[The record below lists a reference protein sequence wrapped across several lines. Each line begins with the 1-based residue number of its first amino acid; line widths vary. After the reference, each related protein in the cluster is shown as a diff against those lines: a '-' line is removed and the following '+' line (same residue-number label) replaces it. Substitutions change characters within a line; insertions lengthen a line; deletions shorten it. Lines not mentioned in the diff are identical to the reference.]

1 MTHSD
6 TGAAILQGRTSLDIE
21 FGSTRIKLVLM
32 GEDHRIMASGSHQ
45 WHSRYEDG
53 LWTYS
58 LEEIRSGLQ
67 DGYAALARS
76 AREQYGLPLETVG
89 SIGVSAMM
97 HGYLAFDGEGA
108 LLAPFRTWQNTNAAP
123 AARELSALLSF
134 NIPVRWSIAH
144 LEQAILNGEEHV
156 PRIRTLTTLAGYI
169 HWQLTGEKVLGIGD
183 ASGMFPVSA
192 GHTYDREKLARYE
205 AHNATRNL
213 PWHLEEL
220 LPRVL
225 TAGEDAGTLTP
236 EGALLLDPT
245 GTLRPGIPFCPPE
258 GDAGSGMVATNCVRP
273 RTCNVSAGTSFF
285 AMAVLD
291 APLSRPY
298 PEIDIVTTPAGDDV
312 AMVHGNNGTG
322 DLDAW
327 AELLRSFLLRS
338 TGTDL
343 PRGRILDLLFDAAME
358 GEPDCGGLYYYNCIN
373 GEPLLGL
380 SHGCALLARTPGVS
394 LTLPGFAR
402 AQLSAILAPL
412 AAGMRLLTREGVCL
426 EEITGHGGFF
436 VAGEPARRIMAA
448 ALNVPVSVTDTAS
461 EGGAW
466 GMALLAEYR
475 RCRRSGETLFDYLQ
489 RCVFAH
495 ETKRTSRP
503 DPAEHEG
510 FLRFLVR
517 YEAAAQAQAVFRP
530 GEDRAQ
536 SLGCISTPNRCFT
549 ALSNVIL

>member
-6 TGAAILQGRTSLDIE
+6 TGAAIGNGRTSLGIE
-21 FGSTRIKLVLM
+21 LGSTRIKLVLM
-32 GEDHRIMASGSHQ
+32 GEDHRILASGSHQ
-45 WHSRYEDG
+45 WQSRYEDG

-76 AREQYGLPLETVG
+76 VKEQYGLPLETVG

-97 HGYLAFDGEGA
+97 HGYLAFDGAGD
-108 LLAPFRTWQNTNAAP
+108 LLVPFRTWQNTNTAR

-134 NIPVRWSIAH
+134 NIPMRWSIAH
-144 LEQAILNGEEHV
+144 LEQAILSGEEHV
-156 PRIRTLTTLAGYI
+156 SRVRTLTTLAGYI

-183 ASGMFPVSA
+183 ASGMFPVSSA
-192 GHTYDREKLARYE
+192 EHTYDREKLALYE
-205 AHNATRNL
+205 AHNAPRGL

-225 TAGEDAGTLTP
+225 TAGEDAGALTP
-236 EGALLLDPT
+236 AGALLLDPT

-258 GDAGSGMVATNCVRP
+258 GDAGSGMTATNCVRP

-298 PEIDIVTTPAGDDV
+298 PQIDIVTTPSGDDV

-358 GEPDCGGLYYYNCIN
+358 GEADCGGLYCYNCVS
-373 GEPLLGL
+373 GEPILGL
-380 SHGCALLARTPGVS
+380 SRGSALLARAPGAS
-394 LTLPGFAR
+394 LTLPAFAR

-412 AAGMRLLTREGVCL
+412 AVGMRLLTREGVSL

-436 VAGEPARRIMAA
+436 VAGEPARRIMAS
-448 ALNVPVSVTDTAS
+448 ALNVPVSVTDTAG

-475 RCRRSGETLFDYLQ
+475 RCRSGDESLADYLQ
-489 RCVFAH
+489 RRVFVQG
-495 ETKRTSRP
+495 EKRTSPP
-503 DPAEHEG
+503 DPAEHAG
-510 FLRFLVR
+510 FLRFLAR
-517 YEAAAQAQAVFRP
+517 YEAAAEAQTAFRP
-530 GEDRAQ
+530 AGK
-536 SLGCISTPNRCFT
+536 
-549 ALSNVIL
+549 